1 VAVAT
6 NTGGAGDD
14 VIVLCGIPSEP
25 PLRLAIDA
33 AARAGIDHLVVNQ
46 RHASTWELRVV
57 TGADGIGG
65 ALLVGGTE
73 HDLASVTGVYV
84 RLASPEEL
92 PEVRG
97 YGRRPPDPQ
106 VAARVLAFHSL
117 LAMWLEGAS
126 CRVANR
132 LSAGGSNL
140 SKPYQAQLI
149 AAAGLAVPDTLV
161 TNDPSAA
168 ARFAEDHGE
177 VVFKSVSSVR
187 SIVRRLDG
195 DRRDQLERVRRL
207 PTQFQRLIPGTDV
220 RVHVVGDEV
229 FATEIV
235 SEAVDY
241 RYAGRDGQDASF
253 QEVDLPAHVAA
264 ACRRAAVA
272 LELPFCGIDLRRSPD
287 GSYTCFEV
295 NPSPGYSYYQA
306 HTGQPIAEALVAWL
320 AG

>member
-1 VAVAT
+1 VVGTPSAEAEEG
-6 NTGGAGDD
+6 N

-33 AARAGIDHLVVNQ
+33 AVRAGIDHLVVNQ
-46 RHASTWELRVV
+46 RDAQRWELRLV
-57 TGADGIGG
+57 TGTTGIGG
-65 ALLVGGTE
+65 ALLVGGAE
-73 HDLASVTGVYV
+73 HDLAEVSGVYV
-84 RLASPEEL
+84 RLTSPEEL

-97 YGRRPPDPQ
+97 HGRRPPDPR
-106 VAARVLAFHSL
+106 AAAKVLAFHAL
-117 LAMWLEGAS
+117 LGMWLEGAA

-168 ARFAEDHGE
+168 ARYAEDHEE

-195 DRRDQLERVRRL
+195 DRHGQLERVRSL
-207 PTQFQRLIPGTDV
+207 PTQFQRLVPGTDV
-220 RVHVVGDEV
+220 RVHVVGEEV
-229 FATEIV
+229 FATEIS

-241 RYAGRDGQDASF
+241 RYAGRDGQEATF
-253 QEVDLPAHVAA
+253 HPVTLPADVEA
-264 ACRRAAVA
+264 ACRRVATA
-272 LELPFCGIDLRRSPD
+272 LELPFCGIDLRRGPD

-295 NPSPGYSYYQA
+295 NPSPGYSYYQG

>member
-1 VAVAT
+1 MGVAPST
-6 NTGGAGDD
+6 WWEGDD

-46 RHASTWELRVV
+46 RDAHRWELRVV
-57 TGADGIGG
+57 TGGSGIGG
-65 ALLVGGTE
+65 ALVVGGAA
-73 HDLASVTGVYV
+73 HDLAAVTGVYV
-84 RLASPEEL
+84 RMTSPEEL

-106 VAARVLAFHSL
+106 VAAQVLAFHSL
-117 LAMWLEGAS
+117 FAMWLEGAS

-132 LSAGGSNL
+132 LSVGGSNL

-149 AAAGLAVPDTLV
+149 AAAGLPVPDTLV

-168 ARFAEDHGE
+168 ARFGQDHDE

-187 SIVRRLDG
+187 SIVRRLDD
-195 DRRDQLERVRRL
+195 DRRAQLERVRSL

-220 RVHVVGDEV
+220 RVHVVGEEV

-235 SEAVDY
+235 SRAVDY

-253 QEVDLPAHVAA
+253 RPVDLPAEVEES
-264 ACRRAAVA
+264 CRRVAVA
-272 LELPFCGIDLRRSPD
+272 LELPFCGIDLRRGPD
-287 GSYTCFEV
+287 GDYTCFEV

-306 HTGQPIAEALVAWL
+306 HTGQPIAEALVGWL
-320 AG
+320 SG